1 MLINIINFRIEFQ
14 HILNVGNFRAL
25 PEMKLPFAH
34 KINIEPGCRF
44 AFEDEIEAHKNV
56 GTEEAE
62 DKFFDS
68 GSKSMSVGYFEDRLE
83 NVVGTKFLPGDDLI
97 QDNHNKIKKLSEEEM
112 KEFFQENDVKYT
124 LKQLEEIQK
133 TKFPINTWV
142 LEANQMKISIEE
154 IIAKNALQLESSKKQ
169 KKDKA
174 PKLSDRKN
182 VNILKELEI
191 KEFGNI
197 IFVQRNISI
206 DTITFPSNE
215 VNEQKPENKRK
226 KMNDSLY
233 KSASLNESNDILLT
247 EEKPEMDSKE
257 FKSDRGSL
265 YKALSSISSN
275 DRLEVAL
282 EQTGIFDRQEILKI
296 NINEISPIKFK
307 STQKG

>member
-1 MLINIINFRIEFQ
+1 
-14 HILNVGNFRAL
+14 
-25 PEMKLPFAH
+25 MKLPFTH

-83 NVVGTKFLPGDDLI
+83 NVIGTKFLPGDDIIL
-97 QDNHNKIKKLSEEEM
+97 DNHNKIKKLSEEEM
-112 KEFFQENDVKYT
+112 KEFFNENDVKYT
-124 LKQLEEIQK
+124 LKQLDEMQR
-133 TKFPINTWV
+133 TKFPINSWV
-142 LEANQMKISIEE
+142 LEANQMTISIEE
-154 IIAKNALQLESSKKQ
+154 NIAKNALHIQTSKKL
-169 KKDKA
+169 KKSKE
-174 PKLSDRKN
+174 PQLSDIKK
-182 VNILKELEI
+182 VNILKELEV

-197 IFVQRNISI
+197 IFVHRNISM
-206 DTITFPSNE
+206 DSITFPSNE
-215 VNEQKPENKRK
+215 ITEQKLENNGK

-247 EEKPEMDSKE
+247 EEKPEIDSKE

-265 YKALSSISSN
+265 YKALSSICSN

-282 EQTGIFDRQEILKI
+282 EQTGIFDRQEILKMD
-296 NINEISPIKFK
+296 INEISPIKFN
-307 STQKG
+307 STLKV